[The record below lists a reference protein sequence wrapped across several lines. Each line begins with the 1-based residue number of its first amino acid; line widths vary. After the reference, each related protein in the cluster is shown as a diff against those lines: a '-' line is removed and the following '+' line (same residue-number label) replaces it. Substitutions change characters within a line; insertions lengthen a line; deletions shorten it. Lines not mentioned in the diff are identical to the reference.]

1 MSSLPRCLKCVQY
14 SNEENSQEQP
24 VTVLRLKTVPDRSC
38 LGYVVPQWSAYRL
51 PAFAIAMQHKS
62 LPLFVSMHR
71 WAWDV
76 MSRKALFCV

>member
-1 MSSLPRCLKCVQY
+1 MSPWQAFCGMQHCTSK
-14 SNEENSQEQP
+14 SIMDS
-24 VTVLRLKTVPDRSC
+24 

-76 MSRKALFCV
+76 MSRKASNGHREVVSSILGGGVEGL